1 MITEETRLTT
11 FPVSLV
17 PRVIMSTLG
26 VHPFSEKVSGPL
38 GLVFP
43 ICNDKLTSYSPATIG
58 SKRPATENCGAAW
71 TLLAKVTIPIVDN
84 FIVFLE
90 VEE

>member
-1 MITEETRLTT
+1 
-11 FPVSLV
+11 
-17 PRVIMSTLG
+17 MSTLG
-26 VHPFSEKVSGPL
+26 VHPFSEKVSGPF

-43 ICNDKLTSYSPATIG
+43 ICNDKLTSYRPAITG
-58 SKRPATENCGAAW
+58 SKRPAIENCGAAW
-71 TLLAKVTIPIVDN
+71 TLLASVTIPIVDN